1 MMKRNEF
8 LAVVCMTAGSLLMQ
22 GAMAESAC
30 ASKSGNVRDGKPL
43 KVLMVGNS
51 FSVCVLKQ
59 MPRCAADAGQV
70 LDLASLFIGGCPLK
84 KHWGNIKKSTDPD
97 FKPYTFSYN
106 YASVKAAKDAPVAKL
121 GRKTNIPQALQ
132 ADKWDIVTIQQASH
146 YSWREE
152 SYHPHGDRLVEKIRE
167 LSPKA
172 EIWVQE
178 TWSYTPWDSRLKA
191 WGMDQNEMYRKLHA
205 AYAAFAGKHS
215 LKVIPMG
222 TAVQNWRRDLPVEYA
237 ENSLGGDVV
246 GGGKLDERDH
256 FRRNQDNTWSIYCDP
271 FHLGRKGEF
280 FQALVWAK
288 APFGA
293 DLGKVK
299 VFPGFI
305 SHAEGELMKKV
316 AAETVFD

>member
-1 MMKRNEF
+1 M
-8 LAVVCMTAGSLLMQ
+8 
-22 GAMAESAC
+22 
-30 ASKSGNVRDGKPL
+30 NVT
-43 KVLMVGNS
+43 
-51 FSVCVLKQ
+51 
-59 MPRCAADAGQV
+59 DA
-70 LDLASLFIGGCPLK
+70 LRLE
-84 KHWGNIKKSTDPD
+84 N
-97 FKPYTFSYN
+97 
-106 YASVKAAKDAPVAKL
+106 
-121 GRKTNIPQALQ
+121 
-132 ADKWDIVTIQQASH
+132 WDIVTIQQASH

-246 GGGKLDERDH
+246 GGGKLDGRDH

-288 APFGA
+288 ALFGA